1 MFPPYFKSGG
11 GDEDMG
17 DAYSPHVGTSMGSAC
32 ESTNG
37 FFIHSFQRMLF
48 YTYHQSL
55 LRWPATAAPPLQPTT
70 NTPGGID
77 REGDGTV
84 GATEDSIFSRR
95 TEAEAA
101 AAWSETSNNI
111 GPAAPTSMAVVASS
125 AGEEEGGN

>member
-1 MFPPYFKSGG
+1 MFLR
-11 GDEDMG
+11 
-17 DAYSPHVGTSMGSAC
+17 T
-32 ESTNG
+32 
-37 FFIHSFQRMLF
+37 

-55 LRWPATAAPPLQPTT
+55 LRWPATEAPPLQPTT
-70 NTPGGID
+70 NTPGGTD

-84 GATEDSIFSRR
+84 GATEDSIFSRI
-95 TEAEAA
+95 TEAEA